1 LIIKDLYNSKG
12 FLRWEEASEIGID
25 CGVGIPYTTG
35 NDQTWVMT
43 FLSAQA
49 TPIAKR
55 FWVPDQA
62 RTALIFKSG
71 DCSKNTDLASLYASK
86 TIGKATCNG
95 FDFSKQPRHS
105 NHHCEPTGRAN
116 ARPMTGSAKQ
126 SIAPHRERW
135 IASAFAR

>member
-12 FLRWEEASEIGID
+12 FLRWEEASEIGIN

-55 FWVPDQA
+55 FEIWVPDQA
-62 RTALIFKSG
+62 RTALIFNSG

-86 TIGKATCNG
+86 TIGKA
-95 FDFSKQPRHS
+95 K
-105 NHHCEPTGRAN
+105 A
-116 ARPMTGSAKQ
+116 
-126 SIAPHRERW
+126 
-135 IASAFAR
+135 ASAAPGRPACPPSMSI